1 VGYNPLLSDLWSLG
15 VILFVM
21 LTGYLPFCD
30 QDVNTVYKQ
39 ILACSYKIP
48 SSVSAA
54 AKDLIQSLLE
64 RIPNKRISLKNIRD
78 HEWFNKFV
86 P

>member
-39 ILACSYKIP
+39 ILACNYKIP